1 MAERQVSDK
10 PFQSRKILVPI
21 KSSEPEEIQ
30 DTARLGLLNWLSISQ
45 TGTSNN
51 GDTMKAFIPKNL
63 HTSLMGESE
72 VVVRNNPM
80 LFPTQT
86 TNAQNLEELKSY
98 LIQEITDGIK
108 AAYSTATTLLRVRFD
123 LIWMQTVEGTQ
134 YETYYNLIETL
145 SNNTVARIIVT
156 HPETSLEL
164 LTDGLDIFFENNFE
178 VNTAATE

>member
-1 MAERQVSDK
+1 
-10 PFQSRKILVPI
+10 
-21 KSSEPEEIQ
+21 
-30 DTARLGLLNWLSISQ
+30 
-45 TGTSNN
+45 
-51 GDTMKAFIPKNL
+51 
-63 HTSLMGESE
+63 
-72 VVVRNNPM
+72 M